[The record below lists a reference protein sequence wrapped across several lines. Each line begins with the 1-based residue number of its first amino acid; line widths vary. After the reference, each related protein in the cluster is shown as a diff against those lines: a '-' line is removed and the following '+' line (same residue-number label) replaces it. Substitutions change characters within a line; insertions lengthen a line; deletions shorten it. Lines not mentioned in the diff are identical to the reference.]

1 MPATKKEKDQAIAE
15 LKESFSNA
23 KVIVFTEYR
32 GLNVK
37 SLSALRRKMREAGGR
52 LIVSKNTIAT
62 LAARETGLEGL
73 EPFLTGPTALA
84 FGFDDLVSVPKLIT
98 QFDKDYKQFQFKG
111 GVVEGTVIGKD
122 DVRNLAEL
130 PPREVLLVLN
140 LFLNAPQELLELAF
154 ATWRKSGKYRA
165 DGDKAVARMLG
176 LPPDAQP
183 MSRTESYFTNSSV

>member
-1 MPATKKEKDQAIAE
+1 VYWLPATKKEKDQAIAE

-130 PPREVLLVLN
+130 PPREVLLAQVTGGFQASLYGLVNVLHGN
-140 LFLNAPQELLELAF
+140 IRKLVYAVEAVREKKAQEA
-154 ATWRKSGKYRA
+154 S
-165 DGDKAVARMLG
+165 
-176 LPPDAQP
+176 
-183 MSRTESYFTNSSV
+183 